1 MKLNPKGEG
10 EKIANQLKDS
20 PHPLRNIETIEG
32 VLILEKSVT
41 GNNVATRLGVNQDV
55 DEVRGCEQ

>member
-1 MKLNPKGEG
+1 MQTTLRIFP
-10 EKIANQLKDS
+10 
-20 PHPLRNIETIEG
+20 PLRNIETIEG